1 MRPSDTFPVPLM
13 STLKVFAALS
23 FVSLVQS
30 VSLSGQEG
38 PKGNGVSG
46 SVARPKLVVG
56 IAIDQMRWDYL
67 HRFSHQFGEGGF
79 KRMLRDGFTC
89 DNTFI
94 NHLPSATGVGHA
106 TVFTGSVPAIHG
118 ITGNEWRDQ
127 ATGKSVYCVEDA
139 TVTTIGSQSEEG
151 KMSPRNLLVTTVT
164 DELRLATNF
173 RSKVVGVSLKDRAA
187 ILPAGHSA
195 TGAYWFDDLTGNFIS
210 STFYMTEVPQWL
222 TEFNGRN
229 VGAELVKD
237 DWHLAQPAEKY
248 TQSSP
253 DDVPWEGKSG
263 KETAPVFPHEIAAA
277 YRLKKEVIRS
287 TPFGN
292 TLTLRCAQAALVGH
306 QLGDDADT
314 DFLTINCASTDYVG
328 HKYGPNSLETED
340 VYYRLDR
347 DLESFFAFLDE
358 KVGKGQYLVFLTA
371 DHGVA
376 HNIGFMQEHK
386 LPAGDFNV
394 TDATKLVN
402 EKVQKATGIEKV
414 ILGVDNSTVSFDLK
428 KIEEAGADFERIKT
442 IATDALRQFP
452 GVLFVVDTAR
462 AGEATV
468 PAPLKAMIVNGY
480 NSRRV
485 GALQVVLNSGWMR
498 TGKTGTTHGAW
509 NPYDTHIPL
518 LFMGWG
524 IKHGSSARVVHMQD
538 IAPTVS
544 NLLRIQMPSGCVG
557 EAIVDVLAK

>member
-1 MRPSDTFPVPLM
+1 M
-13 STLKVFAALS
+13 SSLKVFTAFSVLCLAH
-23 FVSLVQS
+23 S
-30 VSLSGQEG
+30 VSLPGQEG
-38 PKGNGVSG
+38 PKGAAPNTA
-46 SVARPKLVVG
+46 ARPKLVVG

-79 KRMLRDGFTC
+79 KRMLGEGFTC
-89 DNTFI
+89 DSTFI
-94 NHLPSATGVGHA
+94 NHLPSATAVGHA

-118 ITGNEWRDQ
+118 ITGNDWRDQ
-127 ATGKSVYCVEDA
+127 ATGKNVYCVEDE
-139 TVTTIGSQSEEG
+139 TVTTIGSQSDEG

-195 TGAYWFDDLTGNFIS
+195 TAAYWFDDLSGGFVS
-210 STFYMTEVPQWL
+210 STYYMKEAPQWL
-222 TEFNGRN
+222 TDFNGRN
-229 VGAELVKD
+229 VGAELVKG
-237 DWHLAQPAEKY
+237 DWHLAQPLDKY

-277 YRLKKEVIRS
+277 YRLKKEVIRT

-292 TLTLRCAQAALVGH
+292 TLTLLCAQAAVEGH
-306 QLGDDADT
+306 QLGQGTDT

-328 HKYGPNSLETED
+328 HKYGPNSLEIED

-347 DLESFFAFLDE
+347 DLESFFAFLDG
-358 KVGKGQYLVFLTA
+358 KVGKGNYLVFLTA
-371 DHGVA
+371 DHAVA

-394 TDATKLVN
+394 TDAVKLVN

-414 ILGVDNSTVSFDLK
+414 ILGVDNSTISFDMK
-428 KIEEAGADFERIKT
+428 KIEEAAADFERIKT
-442 IATDALRQFP
+442 IAADVLRQFP
-452 GVLFVVDTAR
+452 GVLFVVDTSR

-468 PAPLKAMIVNGY
+468 PEPLKTMIVNGY

-485 GALQVVLNSGWMR
+485 GALQVILNSGWMR

-524 IKHGSSARVVHMQD
+524 VKHGSSARVVHMQD
-538 IAPTVS
+538 IAPTVA

-557 EAIVDVLAK
+557 ESIVEVLER

>member
-1 MRPSDTFPVPLM
+1 M
-13 STLKVFAALS
+13 SSLKICVALS

-30 VSLSGQEG
+30 ASLSGQEG
-38 PKGNGVSG
+38 PKDNSAPG

-79 KRMLRDGFTC
+79 KRMLREGFTC
-89 DNTFI
+89 DSTFI
-94 NHLPSATGVGHA
+94 NHLPSATAVGHA

-118 ITGNEWRDQ
+118 ITGNDWRDQ
-127 ATGKSVYCVEDA
+127 ETGKNVYCVEDA

-195 TGAYWFDDLTGNFIS
+195 TAAYWFDDFTGNFIS
-210 STFYMTEVPQWL
+210 STFYMNGAPQWL

-229 VGAELVKD
+229 LGAELVKD
-237 DWHLAQPAEKY
+237 NWSLAQPLEKY

-277 YRLKKEVIRS
+277 YKLKKEVIRT

-292 TLTLRCAQAALVGH
+292 TLTLRCAQAALEGH

-328 HKYGPNSLETED
+328 HKYGPNSLEIED

-358 KVGKGQYLVFLTA
+358 KVGKGNYLVFLTA
-371 DHGVA
+371 DHAVA

-386 LPAGDFNV
+386 LPAGDFNL
-394 TDATKLVN
+394 TDASKLVN

-414 ILGVDNSTVSFDLK
+414 VLGVDNSTVSFDMK

-442 IATDALRQFP
+442 IAAGALRQFP
-452 GVLFVVDTAR
+452 GVLFVVDAAR

-468 PAPLKAMIVNGY
+468 PEPLKTMIINGY

-524 IKHGSSARVVHMQD
+524 IKHGSSAKVVHMQD

>member
-1 MRPSDTFPVPLM
+1 M
-13 STLKVFAALS
+13 SSLKVFVAFS
-23 FVSLVQS
+23 FLCFVHS
-30 VSLSGQEG
+30 VSLSGQEV
-38 PKGNGVSG
+38 PKEGAPNAA
-46 SVARPKLVVG
+46 ARPKLVIG
-56 IAIDQMRWDYL
+56 IVVDQMRWDYL

-79 KRMLRDGFTC
+79 KRMLREGFSC
-89 DNTFI
+89 DSTFI
-94 NHLPSATGVGHA
+94 NHLPSATAVGHA
-106 TVFTGSVPAIHG
+106 TIYTGSVPAIHG
-118 ITGNEWRDQ
+118 ITGNNWRDQ
-127 ATGKSVYCVEDA
+127 ESGKDVYCVEDA

-151 KMSPRNLLVTTVT
+151 KMSPRNLLATTVT
-164 DELRLATNF
+164 DELRLASNF

-187 ILPAGHSA
+187 VLPAGHSA
-195 TGAYWFDDLTGNFIS
+195 TAAYWFDDFSGSFIS
-210 STFYMTEVPQWL
+210 STFYMNEAPQWL
-222 TEFNGRN
+222 TEFNARN

-237 DWHLAQPAEKY
+237 DWHLAQPADKY

-277 YRLKKEVIRS
+277 YRLKKEVIRT

-292 TLTLRCAQAALVGH
+292 ALTLRCAQAAVEGH
-306 QLGDDADT
+306 QLGQGAET

-328 HKYGPNSLETED
+328 HKYGPNSLELED

-347 DLESFFAFLDE
+347 DLESFFAFIE
-358 KVGKGQYLVFLTA
+358 AKVGKGNFVVFLTA

-376 HNIGFMQEHK
+376 HSLGFMQEHR
-386 LPAGDFNV
+386 LPAGDFNQ

-414 ILGVDNSTVSFDLK
+414 ILGVDNSTVSFDMK
-428 KIEEAGADFERIKT
+428 KIEDAGADFARIKA
-442 IATDALRQFP
+442 IAADTLRQFP

-468 PAPLKAMIVNGY
+468 PEPLKTMIVNGY

-498 TGKTGTTHGAW
+498 IGKTGSTHGAW

-538 IAPTVS
+538 IAPTVA
-544 NLLRIQMPSGCVG
+544 NLLHIQMPSGCVG
-557 EAIVDVLAK
+557 EAIQEVLAK